1 MSAAK
6 AGAATD
12 TAASAAA
19 PSRNFFIIDPR
30 YVRCDINPNNVT
42 SIRLLWG
49 NAGAPMVRN
58 CDGAAT
64 KRFSSFACKV
74 FSCVNQ
80 AISRFVDVEID

>member
-6 AGAATD
+6 AGAVKT
-12 TAASAAA
+12 ASAAA
-19 PSRNFFIIDPR
+19 PSRNFFIFDPR
-30 YVRCDINPNNVT
+30 YLRCDINPNNVT

-49 NAGAPMVRN
+49 NAGAPMVLN

-64 KRFSSFACKV
+64 KRFGSLAYKV

-80 AISRFVDVEID
+80 AIPRFVDVGND